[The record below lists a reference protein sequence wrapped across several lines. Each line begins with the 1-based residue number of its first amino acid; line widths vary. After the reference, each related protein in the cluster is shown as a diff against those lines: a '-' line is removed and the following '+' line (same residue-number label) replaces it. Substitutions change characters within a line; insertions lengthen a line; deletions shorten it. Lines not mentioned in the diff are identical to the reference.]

1 MRWLIVALLFLP
13 HSMLLSA
20 AEKGPRCLAEL
31 EWLAKQAFEKPKDL
45 EEAFRAGPFEPPLI
59 GESDSPLVL
68 SVTTHAGA
76 QRCFDA
82 GMTRLINLWP
92 EEAERCFREAVK
104 LDSKCVM
111 AWWGLAAAN
120 ERFPGRGQFF
130 IEKALELTKADSP
143 ERAWLDVWNSFFHP
157 AAGFTMSEH
166 LMKHAASLAE
176 LDKLGLLWAKTFS
189 QSLLLRWEVM
199 AGMRGSGMLGASE
212 KLAKVFEEKKD
223 EAWIWPLALMSSSK
237 PETREMQWMAARRV
251 IGMKEQTPGLL
262 RLAAEVLWREGDR
275 EQALKTLQ
283 AALAMGMQHANAHLE
298 PLEQANDWT
307 EHAVTFANWLVEAGG
322 HAEANEI
329 ASELISLPR
338 RPRFTARG
346 ELDDEASATYTSGR
360 RLFASLFTR
369 RRDWQGLGEAA
380 SSGPLAGNAG
390 LVARADACYWRALA
404 AAGLRDEAEL
414 TKETQRL
421 QDFVMQTREAAFLNA
436 HADEVA
442 SLLEGLRTLAGR
454 VTRRGVFVAKPVR
467 DVPVDVVRT
476 PVGAVTPIES
486 PASQMKLIANATTQV
501 PALKLK
507 DHEGKLHDLHARRGK
522 WTLVIFFLGHGC
534 VHCTEQLRLFAPMM
548 PRFGELGLETWT
560 VSTDS
565 VSDLHLTMGEREPDD
580 PPFPFLVLSDESQ
593 ACFASWHC
601 HDAFL
606 NKAMHGTFLVD
617 PEGFIRWSDISN
629 EPYSHPEFLVEECGR
644 LMRLHTK

>member
-1 MRWLIVALLFLP
+1 MRWLIVVLLFFP
-13 HSMLLSA
+13 HWMLLAA
-20 AEKGPRCLAEL
+20 AERSPRCLAEL

-45 EEAFRAGPFEPPLI
+45 EEAFRAGPFEPPLM
-59 GESDSPLVL
+59 GESDSSPGPG
-68 SVTTHAGA
+68 VTPHAEA
-76 QRCFDA
+76 QQCFDA
-82 GMTRLINLWP
+82 GMAMLRNLWP
-92 EEAERCFREAVK
+92 EEAERCFREAVR

-130 IEKALELTKADSP
+130 IEKALELTRPDSP
-143 ERAWLDVWNSFFHP
+143 ELEWLEVWNSFFHP

-166 LMKHAASLAE
+166 LLKHAARLAE
-176 LDKLGLLWAKTFS
+176 LDKLEMPWAKMFS
-189 QSLLLRWEVM
+189 QSLSLRWEVM
-199 AGMRGSGMLGASE
+199 AGMRGSGMPGASE
-212 KLAKVFEEKKD
+212 KLAKVFDEKKD

-237 PETREMQWMAARRV
+237 PETREMQSMAARRV

-262 RLAAEVLWREGDR
+262 RLAAEVLWREGER
-275 EQALKTLQ
+275 EQALKSLQ
-283 AALAMGMQHANAHLE
+283 AALAMGLRHAEAHLE

-307 EHAVTFANWLVEAGG
+307 EHAVTLANWLVETGR
-322 HAEANEI
+322 HAEAAEI
-329 ASELISLPR
+329 ASELISHPR

-346 ELDDEASATYTSGR
+346 ELDDEASAAFTSGR

-369 RRDWQGLGEAA
+369 RRDWQGLREAA
-380 SSGPLAGNAG
+380 SGGLLFENTG

-404 AAGLRDEAEL
+404 AAGLRDEAALAE
-414 TKETQRL
+414 ETQRL
-421 QDFVMQTREAAFLNA
+421 QDLVTQTREAAFLNA
-436 HADEVA
+436 HAGEVA
-442 SLLEGLRTLAGR
+442 SLLEGLRILAGR
-454 VTRRGVFVAKPVR
+454 VTPRGVFVAKPVR

-476 PVGAVTPIES
+476 PVGAVTLVES
-486 PASQMKLIANATTQV
+486 AAAPMQLMASTTLRA
-501 PALKLK
+501 PALTLK
-507 DHEGKLHDLHARRGK
+507 DHEGTVHDLHARKGK

-534 VHCTEQLRLFAPMM
+534 VHCTEQLRLFAPVM
-548 PRFGELGLETWT
+548 PRFAGLGLETWA

-617 PEGFIRWSDISN
+617 PEGFIRWSDISP
-629 EPYSHPEFLVEECGR
+629 EPYSHPGFLVEECSR